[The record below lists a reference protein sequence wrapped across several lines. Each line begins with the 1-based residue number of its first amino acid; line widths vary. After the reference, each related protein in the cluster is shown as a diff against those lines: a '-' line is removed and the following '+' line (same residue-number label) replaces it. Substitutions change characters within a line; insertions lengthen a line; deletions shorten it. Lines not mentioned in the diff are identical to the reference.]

1 MGSRRLN
8 DRILGLCE
16 QAIITPAGSELNQI
30 FRELHAALGEHNS
43 RLRNTALTPVP
54 NRQSD
59 HKAECSN
66 RPHCRVANANASY
79 KLKEQS

>member
-1 MGSRRLN
+1 MWQNVGIFMGSRRLN

-43 RLRNTALTPVP
+43 RLRNTALTPLP
-54 NRQSD
+54 NRRKPNQSEGQTSST
-59 HKAECSN
+59 HAG
-66 RPHCRVANANASY
+66 RWV
-79 KLKEQS
+79 L